1 MPVPV
6 KLQFMTGAHDHTH
19 DHLTRHDPHAQR
31 LAMTLSLT
39 IGIAMLL
46 IKMGAY
52 LLTGSAAI
60 LSDAAESVVH
70 VGAVAFAAYSLWL
83 SHAPPDSNH
92 LYGHERISYF
102 SAGVEG
108 GLIIAAAL
116 FILYESVPELWL
128 GSEIEELGW
137 GTLLVALAAGIN
149 ALLGGYLVMLGKRQ
163 HSLILEANGKHILTD
178 TWTSIGVVV
187 GLILV
192 IWTGRTILDPICA
205 IFVATNIL
213 FSGYRLVGR
222 AASGLM
228 DQVNPDQDRIIR
240 DVLAL
245 AEKEGICMFHELRHR
260 NTGRT
265 AWVEVHLLFPDGI
278 SLQTAH
284 RQATEIEKR
293 IGDALPGEVIVTT
306 HLEPQRNH
314 RAEHRGDMGPSHLDV
329 SPG

>member
-1 MPVPV
+1 MIEPDG
-6 KLQFMTGAHDHTH
+6 LYRGEN
-19 DHLTRHDPHAQR
+19 LSAQR
-31 LAMTLSLT
+31 FAMTLSLW
-39 IGIAMLL
+39 IGISML
-46 IKMGAY
+46 IMKMGAF

-70 VGAVAFAAYSLWL
+70 VAAVGFAFYSLRL
-83 SHAPPDSNH
+83 SQTPPDENH

-108 GLIIAAAL
+108 GLIIAAAA
-116 FILYESVPELWL
+116 FILYESIPDLWR
-128 GSEIEELGW
+128 EPAIEELGL
-137 GTLLVALAAGIN
+137 GTAIVALAGGIN
-149 ALLGGYLVMLGKRQ
+149 ALLGGYLLFLGRRE
-163 HSLILEANGKHILTD
+163 HSLILEANGRHVLTD
-178 TWTSIGVVV
+178 TWTSLGVVG

-192 IWTGRTILDPICA
+192 LWTGWTILDPICA

-213 FSGYRLVGR
+213 FAGYQLIGR

-228 DQVNPDQDRIIR
+228 DQVNPDQDRLIR
-240 DVLAL
+240 DVLAQ
-245 AEKEGICMFHELRHR
+245 ADREGICRFHELRHR

-284 RQATEIEKR
+284 RQATDIEKR

-314 RAEHRGDMGPSHLDV
+314 TAEHRGEMGPSHLDV